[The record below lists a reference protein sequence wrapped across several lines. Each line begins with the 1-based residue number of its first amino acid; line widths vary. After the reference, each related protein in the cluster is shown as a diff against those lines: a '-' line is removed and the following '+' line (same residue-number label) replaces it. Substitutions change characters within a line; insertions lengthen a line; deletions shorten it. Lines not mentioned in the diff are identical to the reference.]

1 MLRLDLATVLLQ
13 WSVGGLFFLWVTGER
28 RQVGIGYGWLLRG
41 VYGLMALAAAVA
53 GVRYH
58 PVAAREASS
67 LAVGL
72 GAGAAFVVSWRRR
85 RAGVLHQREQSQ
97 ARSAR
102 ITEMTGIDREA
113 QHFDETVAEF
123 PPRLDLIAPAV
134 GLVGLV
140 AAGIDAGSPAVTQV
154 VRVVV
159 GALFLGCV
167 TDAMLLGHWYLVQPG
182 LARGPLLEL
191 VRVTGWIWPAHVA
204 VMLIPPGMISVLD
217 GTVDDRYGGILG
229 WMWVTCAV
237 TTLGLVVVT
246 RMALKERQY
255 SAVMAA
261 TGLLYLAILTAF
273 GQDLVAR
280 AVLG

>member
-1 MLRLDLATVLLQ
+1 MRPQRLHHHHGNDGGTADDQPTIPQQLTLIRRAAGGPVVPRSVEGRIAFGSGLDLATVLLQ

-58 PVAAREASS
+58 PVVAREASS

-72 GAGAAFVVSWRRR
+72 AAGAAFVVSWRRR

-134 GLVGLV
+134 GMVGLV

-159 GALFLGCV
+159 GAFPCASPMRCSSATVSHPAGLPGPAARSGARSPGSGRSRPQSCCFHGWGRCSRHDDDSWGGMLG
-167 TDAMLLGHWYLVQPG
+167 
-182 LARGPLLEL
+182 
-191 VRVTGWIWPAHVA
+191 
-204 VMLIPPGMISVLD
+204 
-217 GTVDDRYGGILG
+217 
-229 WMWVTCAV
+229 
-237 TTLGLVVVT
+237 
-246 RMALKERQY
+246 
-255 SAVMAA
+255 
-261 TGLLYLAILTAF
+261 
-273 GQDLVAR
+273 
-280 AVLG
+280 